1 VEQLVE
7 PVVPVVMEVLLV
19 DLDPEFELAAME
31 EVEAQVEPEP
41 EAALVE
47 VEAELG
53 PSNREASAV

>member
-7 PVVPVVMEVLLV
+7 LVLPVVVEVILV
-19 DLDPEFELAAME
+19 DLDPEFELAAVE
-31 EVEAQVEPEP
+31 EVEAQVEPKP

-53 PSNREASAV
+53 LSNREASIV

>member
-7 PVVPVVMEVLLV
+7 LVVPEVKLV
-19 DLDPEFELAAME
+19 ELDPDFELAAVE
-31 EVEAQVEPEP
+31 EVVAQVEPEP

-53 PSNREASAV
+53 PSNLETSAV